1 MKGPPIWRPFRVL
14 VEALDRSVNEY
25 IFLPLTIPTMSS
37 LWSSC
42 VMLSNHLLIR
52 SIDVRYSS
60 VHRVR
65 PPEIQPL
72 QLFSSDRIV
81 VSGFTLFTGKSL
93 AAMFLPPLLGRRQNF
108 FLCGTENLPANASMM
123 SSCAGNKRIGI
134 CPENRDLNL
143 GR

>member
-14 VEALDRSVNEY
+14 VEALDRSLNEY

-65 PPEIQPL
+65 PRWDSAIAVIFVRSNRRFWLHPL
-72 QLFSSDRIV
+72 HRQIARRNVPSTSTR
-81 VSGFTLFTGKSL
+81 SPTE
-93 AAMFLPPLLGRRQNF
+93 FLP
-108 FLCGTENLPANASMM
+108 CGTEILPANDSMM
-123 SSCAGNKRIGI
+123 SSCAGNKRTGI